1 MEILALYIIRLKC
14 KLVKYVYH
22 SKIYHLISF
31 IYFYYSIFED
41 IVFILWYLLI
51 IILVN
56 KYLLLFTK

>member
-14 KLVKYVYH
+14 KLVKYVY
-22 SKIYHLISF
+22 
-31 IYFYYSIFED
+31 
-41 IVFILWYLLI
+41 YLLI